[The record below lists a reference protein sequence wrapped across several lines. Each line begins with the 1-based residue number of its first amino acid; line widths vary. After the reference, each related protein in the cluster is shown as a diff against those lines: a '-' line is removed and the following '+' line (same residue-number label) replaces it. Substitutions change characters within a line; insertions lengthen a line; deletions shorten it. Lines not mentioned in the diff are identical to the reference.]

1 MRILGFLLLCLAA
14 YAQNPSLLIL
24 HKGASSLGFYTER
37 GELVATVPVGS
48 HPHEMVL
55 APDGRTLYVTDNG
68 TMRIEEAGTGGNTVS
83 IVDIA
88 ARRKTGEISLGKYH
102 RPHGIDL
109 DPETGRLAVSTE
121 LPDRLLILDPKTRTV
136 ARDYDTRGK
145 TSHMVALGRGGR
157 WAFVCNS
164 TSNDVAAIDL
174 SSGEV
179 KSIPVAAR
187 PEGSAMSGDGKLL
200 YAANREGAKITV
212 IDTLRQGVTGEIAAG
227 KGPVRIALTPDGKQ
241 LVYACMHDRSIEI
254 ADPAAR
260 KVIASV
266 KLGGN
271 PVSLSISPDGRRA
284 YASAQDIDTVY
295 VVSLAE
301 PKVIRTIKTPAG
313 SGPDP
318 VMDLGKT
325 P

>member
-1 MRILGFLLLCLAA
+1 MRILGILLLCLTAW
-14 YAQNPSLLIL
+14 AQNPTLLIL
-24 HKGASSLGFYTER
+24 HKGASSLGFYTEQ

-55 APDGRTLYVTDNG
+55 APDGRTLYITDNG
-68 TMRIEEAGTGGNTVS
+68 TMRIEEAGTGGNTIS

-109 DPETGRLAVSTE
+109 DPKTGRVAVSTE
-121 LPDRLLILDPKTRTV
+121 LPDRLLILDPKTRTI
-136 ARDYDTRGK
+136 ARDYDTKGR
-145 TSHMVALGRGGR
+145 TSHMVALSADGRR
-157 WAFVCNS
+157 AFVCNS

-174 SSGEV
+174 ASGKV

-187 PEGSAMSGDGKLL
+187 PEGSAMSGDGRFL
-200 YAANREGAKITV
+200 YVANREGAKITI
-212 IDTLRQGVTGEIAAG
+212 IDTAKQAVAGEIAAG

-241 LVYACMHDRSIEI
+241 LVYACMHDRTIEI

-260 KVIASV
+260 KVTGSV
-266 KLGGN
+266 KLGGD

-295 VVSLAE
+295 VVSLADR
-301 PKVIRTIKTPAG
+301 KMIRTIKTPPG

-318 VMDLGKT
+318 VLELGPK
-325 P
+325 